1 MLDEIRIV
9 SIVYISAFL
18 PIYLLFFK
26 FRHHSRFRW
35 FKSIYLFSLIL
46 CAIGWEL
53 WFTYGLFDGF
63 AVNERRSAFM
73 NMMIPININWLINSL
88 ADAGAICMGGI
99 LLISF
104 TSNYNDKI
112 FLKWNWMYF
121 GMLIAF
127 TIGQNVFVE
136 LFLYFDQLSVGKPL
150 SWAPFSPFGNFIN
163 PLLYEYG
170 DRSIMLQSQLPWLF
184 MTPLLYFYSIIS
196 YKRMY
201 KDSI

>member
-9 SIVYISAFL
+9 SIVYICAFL

-35 FKSIYLFSLIL
+35 LKSIYLFSLIL

-73 NMMIPININWLINSL
+73 NTMIPININWLINSL
-88 ADAGAICMGGI
+88 ADAGAICIGGI

-121 GMLIAF
+121 GMLITF
-127 TIGQNVFVE
+127 TIGQNIFVE
-136 LFLYFDQLSVGKPL
+136 TFLYFDQLSIGKPL
-150 SWAPFSPFGNFIN
+150 SWAPLSPFGNSIN
-163 PLLYEYG
+163 PVLFYINNRAILL
-170 DRSIMLQSQLPWLF
+170 QTQLPWLI
-184 MTPLLYFYSIIS
+184 MTPILYLYSIKS
-196 YKRMY
+196 YKQIH
-201 KDSI
+201 KEIP

>member
-26 FRHHSRFRW
+26 FRNHSRFRW

-104 TSNYNDKI
+104 SSNYNDKI

>member
-18 PIYLLFFK
+18 PIYLLFIK

-35 FKSIYLFSLIL
+35 LKSIYLFSLIL

-73 NMMIPININWLINSL
+73 NTMIPININWLVNSL

-99 LLISF
+99 LLLLF

-112 FLKWNWMYF
+112 FKKWNWMYF
-121 GMLIAF
+121 GILIAF
-127 TIGQNVFVE
+127 TISQNIFVE
-136 LFLYFDQLSVGKPL
+136 MFLYFDQISIGKPL
-150 SWAPFSPFGNFIN
+150 SWAPLSPFGNSIN
-163 PLLYEYG
+163 PVLFNINNRAILL
-170 DRSIMLQSQLPWLF
+170 QTQLPWLI
-184 MTPLLYFYSIIS
+184 MTPILYLYSIKS
-196 YKRMY
+196 YKRIH
-201 KDSI
+201 KEIP

>member
-1 MLDEIRIV
+1 
-9 SIVYISAFL
+9 
-18 PIYLLFFK
+18 
-26 FRHHSRFRW
+26 
-35 FKSIYLFSLIL
+35 
-46 CAIGWEL
+46 
-53 WFTYGLFDGF
+53 
-63 AVNERRSAFM
+63 
-73 NMMIPININWLINSL
+73 
-88 ADAGAICMGGI
+88 MGGI